1 MSPDTPASALARPR
15 RRWIRTALLA
25 LIIFVSGV
33 LVGGGLTF
41 KFITTGFKRFFQEP
55 EALAES
61 ITHRMKKRLDLTD
74 EQAVQVRRIILERNK
89 ALQSLRKE
97 VQPKLEAEIER
108 TRREVTAVLTPEQAR
123 KWEKRFRHFS
133 KYWLPSPPGHPLP
146 DP

>member
-1 MSPDTPASALARPR
+1 MSPDTPASALARHR

-41 KFITTGFKRFFQEP
+41 KFITTGFKRYFQEP

-74 EQAVQVRRIILERNK
+74 EQAVQVRRILLERHK

-97 VQPKLEAEIER
+97 IQPRLEAEIER
-108 TRREVTAVLTPEQAR
+108 TRQEVTAVLTSEQAR

-133 KYWLPSPPGHPLP
+133 KYWLPSPPGHPPP